1 MLISRGQEV
10 QAEAVP
16 DVVLKTMLPFDSI
29 EDGKT
34 RFGIVTIPPGS
45 RIPVTGL
52 APHDEDEYSILVKG
66 TMVTTIGEVEHRIHA
81 GDSTLIPAGEA
92 HAVHN
97 DGEED
102 CVLVWALVK
111 RFIGK

>member
-1 MLISRGQEV
+1 MLIARGQEV

-16 DVVLKTMLPFDSI
+16 DVVLKTMLPYDI
-29 EDGKT
+29 MEGGKT

-45 RIPVTGL
+45 RIPVSGL

-66 TMVTTIGEVEHRIHA
+66 SMLTTIGETEHRIQA

-92 HAVHN
+92 HAVYN

-111 RFIGK
+111 RS

>member
-1 MLISRGQEV
+1 MMIAHANEV
-10 QAEAVP
+10 QAEPVP
-16 DVVLKTMLPFDSI
+16 GVILKTLFPFHAL
-29 EDGKT
+29 EGGKT
-34 RFGIVTIPPGS
+34 RFGMVTIPPGG

-66 TMVTTIGEVEHRIHA
+66 SMVTTIGEREYRLQA
-81 GDSTLIPAGEA
+81 GDATLIPAGEA

-97 DGEED
+97 DGDEE

-111 RFIGK
+111 RT